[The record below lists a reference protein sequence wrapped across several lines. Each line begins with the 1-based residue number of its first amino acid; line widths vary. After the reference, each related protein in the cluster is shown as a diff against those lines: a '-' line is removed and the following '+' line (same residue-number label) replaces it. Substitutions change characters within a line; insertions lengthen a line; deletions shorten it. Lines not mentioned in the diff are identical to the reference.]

1 MKKSLLF
8 LLAVCFFASFMSAQ
22 VKVGVVNANKIIMNI
37 EKGKSASRSLNDFIQ
52 ETQKKAKAIQ
62 DEIDAISKELTNPA
76 LNDATRR
83 QKAAVLDQKRTEM
96 QRFQQDSETAFLQK
110 RQTELEPI
118 QKELLDIIM
127 ELAKAEKFT
136 LILDASQDQQVPN
149 NLIYFDETIDLSMRV
164 AEIYNQRNPVTA
176 APNK

>member
-1 MKKSLLF
+1 MKKSILF
-8 LLAVCFFASFMSAQ
+8 LLIVCFSASFMAAQ

-37 EKGKSASRSLNDFIQ
+37 EKGKAATRTLNDFIQ

-62 DEIDAISKELTNPA
+62 DEIDALSKELSNPA

-83 QKAAVLDQKRTEM
+83 QKAAAVDQKRTEM

-110 RQTELEPI
+110 RQAELEPI

-136 LILDASQDQQVPN
+136 MILDASQDQQVPN

-164 AEIYNQRNPVTA
+164 AEIFNQRHPATA
-176 APNK
+176 DPKK